1 MNDYDYN
8 RLFRKNRNF
17 GGPNREPD
25 GANPENC
32 GERAPGKLI
41 TPFEV
46 KDYSSS
52 VTPSAP
58 ADSGLTA
65 LLRRSFKLL
74 GVDLNENFSLLKAS
88 ELVKKIPFWSFLKK
102 F

>member
-1 MNDYDYN
+1 MNEYDYI
-8 RLFRKNRNF
+8 RLFKKNRNS
-17 GGPNREPD
+17 GGPDQEPA
-25 GANPENC
+25 GANLKNC
-32 GERAPGKLI
+32 GEKAPGKLI

-46 KDYSSS
+46 KDYSAR

-74 GVDLNENFSLLKAS
+74 GIDLNENFSLLKAG